1 MTQPPGDPW
10 QPPPANTSQMAPT
23 KQAAR
28 PVDAWGQPLTD
39 FDPAANRTVLERS
52 AARLTTWLGV
62 LLAVLALS
70 GVASALGLYFGGW
83 GLLRLVSSA
92 MTLLNPGPLP
102 AATGWLL
109 GLAALL
115 VLALTGI
122 YLGAVNWARE
132 LIGRLGRWAALAP
145 QQAIPSP
152 APDAVRI
159 EQLRRT
165 LAGWLRFGQWG
176 TLLGALLSL
185 GITLVVSFYADQWT
199 RGLGGSSLG
208 GGTLGGSD
216 TTPLG
221 PGFLAVQTVSSL
233 VSSVPGVVVT
243 WLILGATERFM
254 NLAVQRARGL
264 ATGPLT
270 QTAKTVNNW
279 FLMCLILLGL
289 TALNVVIVCFGLAL
303 ALTLLPELSTSL
315 AGYGTILGAGF
326 LSDFRSWGASVL
338 VGVAVYSLLTVALYF
353 ALLIFSRSY
362 ALSLARTLDL
372 PTKPHPTPLP
382 TGSAGENP
390 NIFRGQL

>member
-10 QPPPANTSQMAPT
+10 QPPPANTSQTVPT
-23 KQAAR
+23 NQAAR
-28 PVDAWGQPLTD
+28 PVDAWGRPLTD

-52 AARLTTWLGV
+52 TVRLTTWLGV
-62 LLAVLALS
+62 LLAVLALN
-70 GVASALGLYFGGW
+70 GVASALGLYFGGRA
-83 GLLRLVSSA
+83 LLGLVSSTV
-92 MTLLNPGPLP
+92 TLLNPGPLP

-132 LIGRLGRWAALAP
+132 LIGRLGRWAVLSP

-208 GGTLGGSD
+208 GSD
-216 TTPLG
+216 TTSLG

-243 WLILGATERFM
+243 WLILGAIERFM

-326 LSDFRSWGASVL
+326 LSDFRSWGVSVL
-338 VGVAVYSLLTVALYF
+338 VDVAVYSLLTVALYF

-372 PTKPHPTPLP
+372 PTTPHPTPLP